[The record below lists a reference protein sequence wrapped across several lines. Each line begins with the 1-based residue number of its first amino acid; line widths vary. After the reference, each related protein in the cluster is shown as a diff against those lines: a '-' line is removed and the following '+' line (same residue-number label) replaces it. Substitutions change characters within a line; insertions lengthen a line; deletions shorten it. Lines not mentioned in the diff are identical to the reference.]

1 MKMKFKKI
9 VSVLAAAAVV
19 SSCIPSAYADD
30 PSLIFPDALLGE
42 YTDSLSFSEAA
53 PTEDEADTEIS
64 EVLYDYS
71 RATAADF
78 DYYISEN
85 GEVKITNYKGT
96 YIDLIIP
103 DTIEGYPVTS
113 IGSAFNNNKTL
124 RSVIVPNGVV
134 SLEGYSD
141 VYGAWGTF
149 SGCTSLSKVT
159 LPVSLQ
165 KIGVKAFYGCSS
177 LSTITIPEKV
187 TYIGNSAFYNCTSLA
202 NVTIPQNVITI
213 GESAFS
219 SCKSFTSVTIPD
231 NVITVGKGAFSSCSN
246 ITKATLSNSM
256 TKVPDSIFTSC
267 TSLRS
272 VSLPS
277 NTVSIDELAFNK
289 CENLSS
295 ISLPNSLTS
304 IGMRAFSNCKSLRS
318 ISIPANVITIDEQA
332 FSDCTALTGIT
343 IPGSVSAV
351 GKSAFSDCTSLR
363 TAVIQQGVLNINE
376 NAFYNCTKLK
386 SVTIPES
393 VMNIYSRAFYNCTSL
408 SNVTLPL
415 GITNI
420 YSYAFYNCS
429 SIINVSIPSSVMSIG
444 SYAFNKCSNLST
456 VNIAEGVEDI
466 GSGAFSNCPKLTE
479 VKMPGGIKLI
489 PSEMFNNDTSL
500 RNVVISDT
508 AESIGNNA
516 FRSCTALTS
525 ITVPDSVESIGDYCF
540 YDCTNLVKIIIPE
553 SVKAIG
559 NKAFTNCN
567 KLTICGYKD
576 SYAED
581 YCLANNIKFVDIN
594 QEVYGK
600 PHITSVRPS
609 DGQVAINWSTVEG
622 AANYAVYYY
631 TNGKWILAGTRTTNG
646 MYVRN
651 LTNGTKYG
659 FAVKA
664 YINGS
669 WTAITSSDIV
679 YATPVGTAAAKPK
692 ITKAEG
698 QDGQVALNWTAV
710 SGATNYAVY
719 TYLNGT
725 WSVAG
730 YRTATGMYVR
740 NLANGT
746 KYGFAVKAYVNGT
759 WSSVSSSDIVYATP
773 VSAAAKPVIT
783 KAQGQNGRVALNWPA
798 VNGATNYA
806 VYTYLNG
813 KWSVAGYRTATG
825 MYVTG
830 LTNGTKY
837 GFAVKAY
844 VNGAWT
850 NITSADIV
858 YATPTAAKSDLMD
871 TDFDDFSFLEENGI
885 DFVDV
890 APTVR

>member
-30 PSLIFPDALLGE
+30 PSLISPDTLLGE
-42 YTDSLSFSEAA
+42 YTDSLSLSEAV

-231 NVITVGKGAFSSCSN
+231 NVITVGKGAFSSCNN

-256 TKVPDSIFTSC
+256 TKVPDSIFSYC
-267 TSLRS
+267 TALRS

-277 NTVSIDELAFNK
+277 NTVSIDKLAFNE

-318 ISIPANVITIDEQA
+318 ISIPANVITIDENA
-332 FSDCTALTGIT
+332 FNGCTALTGIT

-351 GKSAFSDCTSLR
+351 GQSAFSDCTSLR

-429 SIINVSIPSSVMSIG
+429 SITNVSIPSSVMSIG
-444 SYAFNKCSNLST
+444 SYAFNKCGNLST

-679 YATPVGTAAAKPK
+679 YATPVGTVKPV
-692 ITKAEG
+692 IIKAEG
-698 QDGQVALNWTAV
+698 QNGQVALNWTAV

-719 TYLNGT
+719 YTVGGKWYNAGT
-725 WSVAG
+725 
-730 YRTATGMYVR
+730 RTATGMYVR
-740 NLANGT
+740 NLTNGT

-783 KAQGQNGRVALNWPA
+783 KAQSQNGRVALNWTA

-813 KWSVAGYRTATG
+813 TWSLAGYRTATG
-825 MYVTG
+825 MYVRN

>member
-679 YATPVGTAAAKPK
+679 YATPVGTVKPV

-698 QDGQVALNWTAV
+698 QNGQVALNWTAV
-710 SGATNYAVY
+710 NGATNYAVY
-719 TYLNGT
+719 YTVGGKWYNAGT
-725 WSVAG
+725 
-730 YRTATGMYVR
+730 RTANGMYVR
-740 NLANGT
+740 NLTNGT
-746 KYGFAVKAYVNGT
+746 TYGFAVKAYVNGAWT
-759 WSSVSSSDIVYATP
+759 SISSSDIVYATP
-773 VSAAAKPVIT
+773 VGNSAKPVIT
-783 KAQGQNGRVALNWPA
+783 KAQGQNGRVALNWTA

-806 VYTYLNG
+806 VYYLHNSR
-813 KWSVAGYRTATG
+813 WTCAGTRTATG

-871 TDFDDFSFLEENGI
+871 TDFDDFSFLEDNGI
-885 DFVDV
+885 NFVDV